1 MKLLYVHG
9 YNGDPYGSSYQNLK
23 NACGDYHELHT
34 IDYNPEFPKHAIK
47 DIWAYIKENKIDC
60 VIGAS
65 LGGFLTMNLY
75 GVSRIVVNPCWDPA
89 NELYKLGYRG
99 DNSVYEELLDGIT
112 ETLDFEEK
120 YLCSGVFSDKDELLG
135 FTYLEKFQKYFET
148 SWLVSGQHR
157 IDKSMANDIINNILP
172 KHNKKVK
179 LFCNQ
184 LKEMD
189 NAPWL

>member
-23 NACGDYHELHT
+23 NACGDNHELYT
-34 IDYNPEFPKHAIK
+34 FDYNPEFPKHAIK
-47 DIWAYIKENKIDC
+47 ELFQFVKENKIDC

-89 NELYKLGYRG
+89 NELYKIGYKG
-99 DNSVYEELLDGIT
+99 DNLIYEELLDGMT
-112 ETLDFEEK
+112 ETLDFEERN
-120 YLCSGVFSDKDELLG
+120 LCTGVFSTEDELLG
-135 FTYLEKFQKYFET
+135 DKYVNIFQRYFKNT
-148 SWLVSGQHR
+148 SIIGGGHR
-157 IDKSMANDIINNILP
+157 ISEAMANYIIKVVLP
-172 KHNKKVK
+172 LHEKEAKDFVKK
-179 LFCNQ
+179 
-184 LKEMD
+184 LKDTD